1 MSTCSATLALEFFI
15 LGSIMLYQGLIIL
28 NFSFMNE
35 AAQQI
40 LDCLLIKLN
49 LISIALEFI
58 IIVLEFSQL
67 NLFKF

>member
-1 MSTCSATLALEFFI
+1 
-15 LGSIMLYQGLIIL
+15 
-28 NFSFMNE
+28 MNE